1 MNTTMAS
8 RTGFSQARW
17 LPWLMA
23 AIAFWLSSSLLLD
36 LIIMPVMYT
45 SGMMAEPGF
54 APAGY
59 TLFWTFNRLEL
70 VCAALILTGVLALR
84 HQPQEF
90 EVFSGGSRSRWAL
103 GIGLLLITLSLV
115 CTYGLTPEMGAL
127 GISLDSFAD
136 ATATPRRHGLA
147 AWGVLDRRGPEA
159 LGFGTLDQPVLLG
172 PESPQSARGHVVE
185 G

>member
-1 MNTTMAS
+1 MNSTMAS

-59 TLFWTFNRLEL
+59 ALFWTFNRLEL

-84 HQPQEF
+84 HQPGEF
-90 EVFSGGSRSRWAL
+90 EVLSGGSRSRWAL

-127 GISLDSFAD
+127 GVALDSFAEAPTPPAAMDWLHGAYWTVEVLKLSGLGLLTGLCYPDLSRLNPSD
-136 ATATPRRHGLA
+136 AM
-147 AWGVLDRRGPEA
+147 
-159 LGFGTLDQPVLLG
+159 
-172 PESPQSARGHVVE
+172 S
-185 G
+185 